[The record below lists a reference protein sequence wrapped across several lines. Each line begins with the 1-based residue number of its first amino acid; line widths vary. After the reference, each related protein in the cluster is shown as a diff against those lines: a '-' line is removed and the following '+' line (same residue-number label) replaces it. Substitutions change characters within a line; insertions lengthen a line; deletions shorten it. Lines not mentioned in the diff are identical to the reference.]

1 MRIGIV
7 SRTATYWPLYLM
19 ATDGLVELVELGSTA
34 AGVGALLHGDVDVAA
49 TCPDELIASG
59 AAVRVGAGLVDR
71 PPTSLVAREHVA
83 SIEALRGTRIATT
96 SAQGSVSLFL
106 RALLRARGLERG
118 DYTEVV
124 IGPTPEQAA
133 ALERG
138 DADAAMLTAPF
149 DERLVARG
157 FRILAV
163 GDELGRCAFT
173 TLNVRRGYS
182 RTPEWSA
189 FRSALSVAMT
199 RLADTA
205 GRSRELPA
213 LVDGTRG
220 AVRTPPHVIYDAV
233 VDLQAVGR
241 LIAFMRAEGIPA
253 PGDASEHV
261 ERGVAIRALERLP
274 GGRSRD
280 LA

>member
-1 MRIGIV
+1 MDIEHG
-7 SRTATYWPLYLM
+7 AELLDDL
-19 ATDGLVELVELGSTA
+19 AGGLVHLPGHERPLRMPEVEPDGQADLVRR
-34 AGVGALLHGDVDVAA
+34 HGRAREPV
-49 TCPDELIASG
+49 DELES
-59 AAVRVGAGLVDR
+59 
-71 PPTSLVAREHVA
+71 
-83 SIEALRGTRIATT
+83 
-96 SAQGSVSLFL
+96 
-106 RALLRARGLERG
+106 
-118 DYTEVV
+118 
-124 IGPTPEQAA
+124 
-133 ALERG
+133 
-138 DADAAMLTAPF
+138 F